1 MKPKRSKPQT
11 FTIGGRRWS
20 WSYRPMRDDYGL
32 CDYTNREIT
41 IDTQQAGK
49 TRLDSEIHEAL
60 HAIQAFATEEHTAEA
75 AATLAAILY
84 GLGYRLTEQAD
95 RRRVYV
101 GE

>member
-1 MKPKRSKPQT
+1 MRRRCLT
-11 FTIGGRRWS
+11 FRIAGRQWRWR
-20 WSYRPMRDDYGL
+20 YKPMRAYHGL

-41 IDTQQAGK
+41 IDTAQDGA

-60 HAIQAFATEEHTAEA
+60 HAIQAFATEEHTADA
-75 AATLAAILY
+75 AATLSGILY

-95 RRRVYV
+95 KKRVYC